1 MSTRVIVWGRS
12 RVILFISFQYVVH
25 VLWLLGHTHSY
36 DLLIRMALPGLTM
49 GIHVFMTRVPAF
61 DVLRAAGTALATSA
75 VDVLEP
81 LRHQSCPTTL
91 HSLSIPGVA

>member
-1 MSTRVIVWGRS
+1 
-12 RVILFISFQYVVH
+12 
-25 VLWLLGHTHSY
+25 
-36 DLLIRMALPGLTM
+36 M

-61 DVLRAAGTALATSA
+61 DVLRAAGTALATSV